1 MMPASPPPAP
11 NPFRA
16 PPRPRPMTPSPMPV
30 LWLGGRSLDPIIPPI
45 GKYGLN

>member
-16 PPRPRPMTPSPMPV
+16 PRPTPSLVPV
-30 LWLGGRSLDPIIPPI
+30 LWLGTRHANAFQPSL
-45 GKYGLN
+45 GKNWIN

>member
-16 PPRPRPMTPSPMPV
+16 PRPAPPAVMPV
-30 LWLGGRSLDPIIPPI
+30 LWLGGRAPNAFRPSL
-45 GKYGLN
+45 GKNWIN

>member
-16 PPRPRPMTPSPMPV
+16 PPRPTMPSPMPV

>member
-11 NPFRA
+11 DPFRA
-16 PPRPRPMTPSPMPV
+16 PPPRPLPPGPMPV
-30 LWLGGRSLDPIIPPI
+30 LWLAALSRDAFIPPI